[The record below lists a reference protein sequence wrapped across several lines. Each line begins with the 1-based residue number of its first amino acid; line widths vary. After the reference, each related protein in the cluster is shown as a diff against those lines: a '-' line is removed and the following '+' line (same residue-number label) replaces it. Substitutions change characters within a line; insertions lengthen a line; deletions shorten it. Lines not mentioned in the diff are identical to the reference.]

1 MWGWTRTAGSNSRKV
16 RLVQRSSDV
25 IGVRHFFRRE
35 KIRAKFVRNRRG
47 VLEEVDE
54 KRHLL
59 IA

>member
-16 RLVQRSSDV
+16 RLVQRTGDV
-25 IGVRHFFRRE
+25 IGVRNFFRRE
-35 KIRAKFVRNRRG
+35 KIRAELVRNRRG